1 MRRLTFLIC
10 VATLASLVLV
20 APVLA
25 AAPANDTYA
34 DRAAIGSLPF
44 QDSRDTSEA
53 TTDATDVEASAGC
66 GAPPTDASV
75 WYELVPA
82 ADAQILVSS
91 DGSDYAVG
99 IIAVTGSPG
108 SFELQ
113 ACGAGGVS
121 ISATAGVP
129 IAILVFDYDG
139 VGNGGN
145 LELSVTL
152 APPPPQLDL
161 TVASGGSVNPRT
173 GVATVK
179 GTIRCTGG
187 DVFGKNFIS
196 IQLTQTVGRFRF
208 SGDGFGDFA
217 CDGATHP
224 WAFEVAS
231 SSGKFGGGKATV
243 SVFAIAC
250 SFECAE
256 AQVERTIT
264 LKR

>member
-1 MRRLTFLIC
+1 MRRLTFLIS
-10 VATLASLVLV
+10 VAILASLVLV
-20 APVLA
+20 GPVMA

-34 DRAAIGSLPF
+34 DRAAIAALPF

-53 TTDATDVEASAGC
+53 TTDATDAEANAGC
-66 GAPPTDASV
+66 GAPATDASV

-82 ADAQILVSS
+82 ADGQILVASEA
-91 DGSDYAVG
+91 SDYAVG

-113 ACGAGGVS
+113 ACGPGGVS

-145 LELSVTL
+145 LELSVTT

-161 TVASGGSVNPRT
+161 TVAASGSFDART
-173 GVATVK
+173 GIATVK
-179 GTIRCTGG
+179 GTVTCTGG
-187 DVFGKNFIS
+187 EEFGKNFIS
-196 IQLTQTVGRFRF
+196 IQLTQTVGRVRLT
-208 SGDGFGDFA
+208 GEGYGDFA

-224 WAFEVAS
+224 WAIDVS
-231 SSGKFGGGKATV
+231 SSNGKFGGGRATV
-243 SVFAIAC
+243 FVSAIAC

-256 AQVERTIT
+256 AQADRTIT
-264 LKR
+264 LKK

>member
-1 MRRLTFLIC
+1 MRRLMF
-10 VATLASLVLV
+10 TLAVVGLSSLGLV
-20 APVLA
+20 GPVLA
-25 AAPANDTYA
+25 AAPTNDTYA
-34 DRAAIGSLPF
+34 DRTTIGALPF

-53 TTDATDVEASAGC
+53 TTDQTDAEANAGC
-66 GAPPTDASV
+66 GAPATDASV

-82 ADAQILVSS
+82 ADAQILVASE
-91 DGSDYAVG
+91 GSDYAVG
-99 IIAVTGSPG
+99 IIAVTGGPG

-113 ACGAGGVS
+113 GCGPGGVS
-121 ISATAGVP
+121 ISGTAGVP

-152 APPPPQLDL
+152 APPPPQLAL
-161 TVASGGSVNPRT
+161 TVDAAGTFNART
-173 GVATVK
+173 GIATVR
-179 GTIRCTGG
+179 GTIQCTGG
-187 DVFGKNFIS
+187 EELGKNFIS

-208 SGDGFGDFA
+208 TGEGYGNFV

-231 SSGKFGGGKATV
+231 ASGKFSGGRATAL
-243 SVFAIAC
+243 VFAIAC
-250 SFECAE
+250 TFECAE
-256 AQVERTIT
+256 AQADRTIT

>member
-1 MRRLTFLIC
+1 MRRLTFLLF

-20 APVLA
+20 APVMA
-25 AAPANDTYA
+25 AAPTNDAYA
-34 DRAAIGSLPF
+34 DRTAIGSLPF
-44 QDSRDTSEA
+44 LDSRDTTEA
-53 TTDATDVEASAGC
+53 TTDATDAEAAAGC
-66 GAPPTDASV
+66 GAPATDASV

-82 ADAQILVSS
+82 ADGLIMVSS

-99 IIAVTGSPG
+99 IIAATGSPG

-113 ACGAGGVS
+113 ACGPGGVN
-121 ISATAGVP
+121 ISGTAGVP

-152 APPPPQLDL
+152 APPPPTLEL
-161 TVASGGSVNPRT
+161 TVASSGSVNPRT
-173 GVATVK
+173 GIATVK

-187 DVFGKNFIS
+187 EEFGKNFIS
-196 IQLTQTVGRFRF
+196 IQLSQTVGRFRF

-217 CDGATHP
+217 CDGAMHP
-224 WAFEVAS
+224 WAFDVTS
-231 SSGKFGGGKATV
+231 SSGKFAGGKATV
-243 SVFAIAC
+243 SVYALAC
-250 SFECAE
+250 AFECAE
-256 AQVERTIT
+256 AQIDRTIT